1 MSKVAAKLFREPE
14 GAKQAVSDLKAKEF
28 KDAEIGVIAN
38 EKRAKDLGPDI
49 KSVSDVAK
57 LTEIGVPEA
66 TVNYYE
72 SGVASG
78 SIVVMVQA
86 DDDRVAQAQEL
97 LRGAQVCSCE
107 SRICGTS
114 PGFQVA
120 SRMSATNPVDA
131 PMSGDFRRY

>member
-14 GAKQAVSDLKAKEF
+14 GARQAVGDLKAKGF
-28 KDAEIGVIAN
+28 KDAEIAVIAN
-38 EKRAKDLGPDI
+38 EKRAKELGPDV

-66 TVNYYE
+66 TVNYYR
-72 SGVASG
+72 SGVSTG
-78 SIVVMVQA
+78 SIVVSVQG

-97 LRGAQVCSCE
+97 LRGAPICSCE
-107 SRICGTS
+107 NRICGTS